1 MKPSLRLLA
10 LAAAGLLV
18 TATVPFGHAAPQ
30 SPVGD
35 WDFVLGGKQRGVAF
49 ISFNSN
55 STITGGQILVP
66 VVPVKPR
73 TPKTPTV
80 DPRNPDGLTTRP
92 SDTPT
97 TTPTT
102 GFSSTTS
109 NVIGST
115 TIGGFWTYDTT
126 GRIIGNLSQIY
137 RDFDSTTTVTT
148 NGTNTVIQEVLKTN
162 GVAFRG
168 VVTPGVRMTL
178 NAYNSI
184 GTVTYKGVPTVDLA
198 DLDGDYTA
206 ETKRD
211 GLLAFEFFTLEQIPS
226 ILNAYTITNGL
237 GGSYNFNG
245 LVLIS
250 RQKQMAI
257 YTVSQEEDPR
267 LSTYVGAFNSTT
279 RRGTLKGANNT
290 PGYGISYKVYERQ

>member
-1 MKPSLRLLA
+1 MKRSLRLLT
-10 LAAAGLLV
+10 LAVAGILI
-18 TATVPFGHAAPQ
+18 TATAPLGHAAPN

-49 ISFNSN
+49 ISFNSD
-55 STITGGQILVP
+55 STITGGEII
-66 VVPVKPR
+66 VPVKPR
-73 TPKTPTV
+73 SPKSSTV
-80 DPRNPDGLTTRP
+80 DPRNPEGITTRP

-97 TTPTT
+97 TTPTA
-102 GFSSTTS
+102 GSSSTTS
-109 NVIGST
+109 NVIGGSV
-115 TIGGFWTYDTT
+115 IGGFWTFDSN
-126 GRIIGNLSQIY
+126 GRVIGNLSHIY
-137 RDFDSTTTVTT
+137 QDLDSATTVTNNT
-148 NGTNTVIQEVLKTN
+148 TNTVTMLVSKTN

-178 NAYNSI
+178 NTYNSI
-184 GTVTYKGVPTVDLA
+184 GTVTYKGVPTVDLD

-211 GLLAFEFFTLEQIPS
+211 GLLAFEFFTLEQDPS
-226 ILNAYTITNGL
+226 VLNVYNITNGL
-237 GGSYNFNG
+237 GGSYNFSG
-245 LVLIS
+245 VMLIS

-279 RRGTLKGANNT
+279 RRGTLKGANNNPT
-290 PGYGISYKVYERQ
+290 YGIPYKVFERQ